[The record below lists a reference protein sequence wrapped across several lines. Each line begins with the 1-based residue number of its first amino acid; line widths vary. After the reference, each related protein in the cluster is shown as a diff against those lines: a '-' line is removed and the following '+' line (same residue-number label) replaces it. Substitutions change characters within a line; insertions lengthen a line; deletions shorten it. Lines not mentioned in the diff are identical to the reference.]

1 MDKEGTIE
9 TYIQKKYPCRFIVSP
24 STGMTGMIDNSM
36 ITTLYLV
43 EAAAKSLCNYS
54 VIVTAK

>member
-1 MDKEGTIE
+1 MDKKGTIE
-9 TYIQKKYPCRFIVSP
+9 TYIQKKYPYRFIVSP

-43 EAAAKSLCNYS
+43 EAAAKSLCNYL